1 MSIKCAIVDDE
12 SIAIAVIEKLLLKI
26 PGIEVVATCL
36 SAIEAYEILK
46 KQEIDLLFLDIE
58 MPDLT
63 GIDFLKTLSNPPKVI
78 ITSANKEFA
87 IEGFELNVLDY
98 ILKPVTIERILK
110 ALDKFP
116 KTDEVTI
123 VTKKGEEKKYVDS
136 SDYIYVKENKKMV
149 KIFIDNIEY
158 LESIKDYVRIITT
171 RKKVVTKQQLSYFED
186 KLDKTKFIRI
196 HRSIIS
202 SIKHIESYSSS
213 IVEVAGIELPIGR
226 SYKEIVAD
234 KLSKLSHL

>member
-12 SIAIAVIEKLLLKI
+12 RIAIAVIENLLRKI

-46 KQEIDLLFLDIE
+46 KQNIELLFLDIE

-63 GIDFLKTLSNPPKVI
+63 GIDFLKTLSSPPKVI

-87 IEGFELNVLDY
+87 LEGFELNVLDY
-98 ILKPVTIERILK
+98 IIKPVTIERLLK
-110 ALDKFP
+110 AIDKFP
-116 KTDEVTI
+116 KTDEVLA
-123 VTKKGEEKKYVDS
+123 VTKKEEEKKYIDS
-136 SDYIYVKENKKMV
+136 SEFIYVNENKKMV

-158 LESIKDYVRIITT
+158 IESIKDYVRINTT
-171 RKKVVTKQQLSYFED
+171 RKKVVTKQQLSYFEE
-186 KLDKTKFIRI
+186 KLNKTQFLRI
-196 HRSIIS
+196 HRSIIV

-226 SYKEIVAD
+226 SYKENVSGLLN
-234 KLSKLSHL
+234 KLTHL